1 MGGAETYLTGFL
13 RGQTRQKGIFRQ
25 ERLKPGGLF
34 LRWGGGH
41 TCGLWKFLGQ
51 GWDLCHSSDNA
62 KSRTARP
69 PGNSK
74 AGGLFFFFRV
84 APEACGGSQA
94 RGELEL

>member
-1 MGGAETYLTGFL
+1 MGGAETFLTGFL

-34 LRWGGGH
+34 LRWGGVTPAAYGSSWARDGACATAVTMLNPEPLGH
-41 TCGLWKFLGQ
+41 Q
-51 GWDLCHSSDNA
+51 GTPKLEV
-62 KSRTARP
+62 
-69 PGNSK
+69 
-74 AGGLFFFFRV
+74 FFFFRV